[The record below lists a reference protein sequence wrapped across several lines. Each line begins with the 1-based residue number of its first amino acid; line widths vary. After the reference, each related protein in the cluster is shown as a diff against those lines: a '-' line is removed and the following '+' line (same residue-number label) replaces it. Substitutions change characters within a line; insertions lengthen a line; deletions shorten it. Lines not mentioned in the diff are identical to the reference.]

1 MVRHGGVVHGCST
14 VGHQDVQHGE
24 REEHCHGLSS
34 LEADPDMSIL
44 GNLSAERSD
53 RDRTATLKWILP
65 SQ

>member
-44 GNLSAERSD
+44 GNLSAER
-53 RDRTATLKWILP
+53 
-65 SQ
+65 